1 MASHWLL
8 VVLVATLSM
17 SLLAFAACSSDDG
30 PTPTPEGEGTVSGT
44 LKIGPLC
51 PVEPCANPTNPYIGL
66 EAVVRTDDDE
76 IAVFD
81 VDENGAFSGIVQ
93 AGEYLVEIRPCEYL
107 GCASTLPVRVTVIDK
122 QNSTMLLNIDTGI
135 R

>member
-1 MASHWLL
+1 MAL
-8 VVLVATLSM
+8 V
-17 SLLAFAACSSDDG
+17 AFAACSSGDG
-30 PTPTPEGEGTVSGT
+30 STPTPEGEGTVSGT

-51 PVEPCANPTNPYIGL
+51 PVEPCANPVNPYIGL
-66 EAVVRTDDDE
+66 QVVVRTDDDE

-93 AGEYLVEIRPCEYL
+93 AGEYLLEIRPCEYL

-122 QNSTMLLNIDTGI
+122 QNSTMLLDIDTGI